1 MRSGIRVGSVL
12 GIPLLID
19 PSWFLIITLFA
30 FVNSMEWQ
38 NRFPEWS
45 MLLTWGIGL
54 VVALL
59 LFASVLLHELGHS
72 AVAISQGIKV
82 NSITLFMFGG
92 MAAIDSESK
101 TPMRAFAV
109 AIAGPAVSILLFG
122 MLFGFNTFLVEG
134 SPLSIV
140 VGNLARI
147 NLVLGTFNLIPGLP
161 LDGGQILKAIVWK
174 ITGSRYKGTH
184 WAAQTGL
191 ALGWLAIAFGLF
203 TTFNGGGGG
212 LWIALLGWFCAR
224 NASNYDRVTSFQEAL
239 VGLKVGDA
247 VAREFRVVDGRST
260 LREFVDQYLLR
271 EERPVFFA
279 ASDGRYQGLVRPEE
293 LQTIERSLWEQK
305 RIGDIAIPLD
315 QLPTVTESTPLVKV
329 VRRLEDEGLPRM
341 VVLTPAGAVSG
352 VVDRADAVKAM
363 AKSMKLPLSDADFAR
378 LKSEG
383 GYPAGLNL
391 AAIASTI
398 PEG

>member
-1 MRSGIRVGSVL
+1 M
-12 GIPLLID
+12 PLLID

-30 FVNSMEWQ
+30 FVNSIEWQ

-54 VVALL
+54 AVALL

-72 AVAISQGIKV
+72 MVAISQGIKV

-92 MAAIDSESK
+92 MAAIDRESK

-109 AIAGPAVSILLFG
+109 AIAGPAVSIILFG
-122 MLFGFNTFLVEG
+122 LLFGFNTLLVEG
-134 SPLSIV
+134 SPLSIIV
-140 VGNLARI
+140 NNLARI

-184 WAAQTGL
+184 WAAQAGL
-191 ALGWLAIAFGLF
+191 TLGWLAIAFGLF

-212 LWIALLGWFCAR
+212 LWIAFLGWFCAR

-247 VAREFRVVDGRST
+247 VAREFRVVDGNST
-260 LREFVDQYLLR
+260 LREFVDQYLLQ

-293 LQTIERSLWEQK
+293 LQTIERSVWDQK
-305 RIGDIAIPLD
+305 RISDIAIPLE
-315 QLPTVTESTPLVKV
+315 QLPTVMESTSLVKV

-341 VVLTPAGAVSG
+341 VVLTPAGAVAG
-352 VVDRADAVKAM
+352 VIDRADAVRAM

>member
-45 MLLTWGIGL
+45 MLVTWGIGL

-109 AIAGPAVSILLFG
+109 AIAGPAVSIILFG